1 MKGRAQKFWS
11 LWTLPPFLLG
21 TNRLPRLVSQKS
33 PPSQAKSVYF
43 CRLPARR
50 GGESSLA
57 APLFLPCS
65 FQTNR
70 GGKGVSPWLWNQ
82 ILLPRPKPPAAFPGP
97 SLGDFPVRDARGGR
111 AAGVP
116 PAGKVGA
123 RPRSSLARPGTP
135 GPSGSLCTSLP
146 RTFLGALGGGH
157 SRCRERSFPATPE
170 ALGAV
175 AEDPA
180 PGAVGSAR
188 AAGRL
193 GFLAGPP
200 PGLGDCLLPGPPLSR
215 ATVLRFPPARCCGCR
230 GRGSTRLERAAAGE
244 LPAPE
249 PRAPL
254 RSSRLGLGE

>member
-1 MKGRAQKFWS
+1 MSLKGRAQKFWS
-11 LWTLPPFLLG
+11 LWTHPPFLLG
-21 TNRLPRLVSQKS
+21 TKPPAPPRVTQVPAEPSKKCLLLPPAS
-33 PPSQAKSVYF
+33 PAGRRKLPS
-43 CRLPARR
+43 RP
-50 GGESSLA
+50 SLS
-57 APLFLPCS
+57 PLQLSKQTGAGRECPC
-65 FQTNR
+65 
-70 GGKGVSPWLWNQ
+70 LWNP

-111 AAGVP
+111 AAGVQ
-116 PAGKVGA
+116 PARKVGA
-123 RPRSSLARPGTP
+123 RPAPASPARGR
-135 GPSGSLCTSLP
+135 PSGSLCTSLP
-146 RTFLGALGGGH
+146 RTFLRALGGGR
-157 SRCRERSFPATPE
+157 SRCRGRSFLATPE

-188 AAGRL
+188 AAWRL
-193 GFLAGPP
+193 GLLAGPRRVR
-200 PGLGDCLLPGPPLSR
+200 GDCLLPGPPLSR

-254 RSSRLGLGE
+254 RSSRLGLAG